1 MTEAPPPNAPP
12 TPDAADTATPDTT
25 AGTAGKPTTA
35 DPASTT
41 TCDPCAFISYS
52 WTSDDHADWIRETAV
67 RLLHDGVQVLL
78 DQFDLA
84 EGQDKYAFMEQAV
97 TNPAVTHVIAFVDDR
112 YATRADAREG
122 GIGIET
128 QILTPTIYRNA
139 RQKRVIPIILA
150 RNPDGT
156 PRLPTFLDTRYAI
169 DMSSPAKAQ
178 DGYEQ
183 LLRVLHGKPRHVKP
197 PVGTPPTFITDP
209 TSSARPTRT
218 RLRAFTEALTRN
230 RDITQALAHDFL
242 DAISTELPT
251 LQITTVS
258 DAATADDIVVQR
270 INDAQPLRD
279 DIVAFLDAIALYR
292 HDDRLTRITG
302 DLFERLLA
310 PQATTPG
317 KSNYRYAF
325 DHYQF
330 LAYDLFLHATALCIA
345 CHRLDLLTHLTDRGY
360 LPPPF
365 FHHDSRA
372 ESHSYTVFHGY
383 CASLDEARN
392 HRLALNRTSVTA
404 DLIKNHAHHKRASF
418 EDLVSAD
425 LVLFLKS
432 VLLTDG
438 RSRWYPSLSGYAHT
452 PPPLLR
458 RAVHKAN
465 FADLHAFFHTT
476 GGDDL
481 RARFQSG
488 ATALGLSRFFPGRF
502 LGADPVSLLLVDQ
515 LDTNA

>member
-12 TPDAADTATPDTT
+12 TPDAADRATPDTT
-25 AGTAGKPTTA
+25 AGTAGKSTAA

-41 TCDPCAFISYS
+41 TRGPCAFISYS

-97 TNPAVTHVIAFVDDR
+97 TNPAVTHVLAFVDDR

-128 QILTPTIYRNA
+128 QILTPTIYQNA

-150 RNPDGT
+150 HNPDGT

-169 DMSSPAKAQ
+169 DMSVPDKEQ

-183 LLRVLHGKPRHVKP
+183 LLRVLHGKPQHVKP

-218 RLRAFTEALTRN
+218 RLRAFTEAVTRN
-230 RDITQALAHDFL
+230 RDITHSLAHDFL
-242 DAISTELPT
+242 EAISTELPT
-251 LQITTVS
+251 LQITAVP
-258 DAATADDIVVQR
+258 DPATADDLIVQR
-270 INDAQPLRD
+270 ITDAQPLRD
-279 DIVAFLDAIALYR
+279 DIVAFIEAIALHR
-292 HDDRLTRITG
+292 QDDRLTRIAG

-310 PQATTPG
+310 PQATAPG
-317 KSNYRYAF
+317 QANYRYAF

-330 LAYDLFLHATALCIA
+330 LGYDLFLHATALCIA
-345 CHRLDLLTHLTDRGY
+345 CHRLDLLAHLTDRGY

-365 FHHDSRA
+365 FHRDSRA
-372 ESHSYTVFHGY
+372 DSKTYTIFQGY
-383 CASLDEARN
+383 CASLNETRN
-392 HRLALNRTSVTA
+392 RRLKLNRTSVTA
-404 DLIKNHAHHKRASF
+404 DLIKEHAHHQRAPF

-425 LVLFLKS
+425 LVLCLKS

-438 RSRWYPSLSGYAHT
+438 QSRWYPQLNGYAHT
-452 PPPLLR
+452 PPPMLR

-465 FADLHAFFHTT
+465 FADLTAFFHTPS
-476 GGDDL
+476 GDDL

-488 ATALGLSRFFPGRF
+488 ATALDMTRWFQGRF
-502 LGADPVSLLLVDQ
+502 PGADPISLLLVDQ
-515 LDTNA
+515 LDTKA